1 MWVQSTWSLCLMPM
15 RLARRRDGGC
25 SSRTRFDTRMKEQLE
40 ALRAGAMARLGDDA
54 GAEEIEAVRVRVLGR
69 GGELTEVMRRMRE
82 VPAEERPALG
92 QLVNQIKRELEA
104 RIDELQ
110 ERQRAAEL
118 ARSLGAARLDVTL
131 PGARVPRGRLHPLT
145 LMMEQMLDIF
155 ASMGFEIV
163 PTQDVEDDFHNF
175 EALNFPP
182 DHPAREMQ
190 DTFFLGGGLLLRT
203 HTSNGQ
209 IRVMESRRPP
219 LAIVCPGNCY
229 RRDELSVRAS
239 PMFSQIEGFMV
250 DRAGRITMAHLKGV
264 LTEFLRA
271 FFGPGTAVR
280 FRASFFPFTE
290 PSAEVD
296 ISCLLCAGKGCRV
309 CKQSGWT
316 EILGSGMIHPNVFR
330 AVGYDPA
337 EYQGFAFG
345 LGVERTALLKLG
357 VEDMRLFFENDLRFL
372 GQFQAVTERSS

>member
-1 MWVQSTWSLCLMPM
+1 
-15 RLARRRDGGC
+15 
-25 SSRTRFDTRMKEQLE
+25 MKDQLE
-40 ALRAGAMARLGDDA
+40 EIRIRALAELSDDA
-54 GAEEIEAVRVRVLGR
+54 DEAAIENVRVRVLGR
-69 GGELTEVMRRMRE
+69 SGELTEIMRRMRE
-82 VPAEERPALG
+82 VPPHERPAIG
-92 QLVNQIKRELEA
+92 QLVNRIKGELEA
-104 RIDELQ
+104 RIEVLNAKLR
-110 ERQRAAEL
+110 EAAL
-118 ARSLGAARLDVTL
+118 ARELGEARLDVTL
-131 PGARVPRGRLHPLT
+131 PGAHIPRGRLHPVT
-145 LMMEQMLDIF
+145 QTIEEMLRILG
-155 ASMGFEIV
+155 AMGFEV
-163 PTQDVEDDFHNF
+163 VATRDVEDDFHNF
-175 EALNFPP
+175 AALNFPP

>member
-1 MWVQSTWSLCLMPM
+1 MKDQLQEI
-15 RLARRRDGGC
+15 
-25 SSRTRFDTRMKEQLE
+25 RTR
-40 ALRAGAMARLGDDA
+40 ALSELGDDA
-54 GAEEIEAVRVRVLGR
+54 AETAIEEVRVRVLGR
-69 GGELTEVMRRMRE
+69 SGELTEIMRRMRE
-82 VPAEERPALG
+82 VPPAERPAIG
-92 QLVNQIKRELEA
+92 QLVNQIKSELEA
-104 RIDELQ
+104 RIEVLQ
-110 ERQRAAEL
+110 QKLKQAALEQSL
-118 ARSLGAARLDVTL
+118 AETRLDVTL
-131 PGARVPRGRLHPLT
+131 PGARMPRGRLHPVT
-145 LMMEQMLDIF
+145 VTIEEMLRIF
-155 ASMGFEIV
+155 SAMGFEIV
-163 PTQDVEDDFHNF
+163 ATRDVEDDFHNF
-175 EALNFPP
+175 AALNFPP

-209 IRVMESRRPP
+209 IRVMEQRRPP

-229 RRDELSVRAS
+229 RRDELSVRAA

-250 DRAGRITMAHLKGV
+250 DRAGKTTMAHLKGV

-372 GQFQAVTERSS
+372 GQFQASVERFS

>member
-1 MWVQSTWSLCLMPM
+1 MKDQLEEI
-15 RLARRRDGGC
+15 
-25 SSRTRFDTRMKEQLE
+25 RTR
-40 ALRAGAMARLGDDA
+40 ALRELADDA
-54 GAEEIEAVRVRVLGR
+54 TEAAIENVRVRVLGR
-69 GGELTEVMRRMRE
+69 SGELTEIMRRMRE
-82 VPAEERPALG
+82 VAPAERPAIG
-92 QLVNQIKRELEA
+92 QLVNQIKGELEA
-104 RIDELQ
+104 RIEVLQ
-110 ERQRAAEL
+110 GQLKQAALE
-118 ARSLGAARLDVTL
+118 RSLAEARLDVTL
-131 PGARVPRGRLHPLT
+131 PGAQLPRGRLHPVT
-145 LMMEQMLDIF
+145 LIIEQMLHIF
-155 ASMGFEIV
+155 SAMGFEIAA
-163 PTQDVEDDFHNF
+163 TRDIEDDFHNF
-175 EALNFPP
+175 AALNFPP

-209 IRVMESRRPP
+209 IRVMEQRRPP

-250 DRAGRITMAHLKGV
+250 DRAGKITMAHLKGV

-372 GQFQAVTERSS
+372 GQFPASVERFS

>member
-1 MWVQSTWSLCLMPM
+1 
-15 RLARRRDGGC
+15 
-25 SSRTRFDTRMKEQLE
+25 MKDQLE
-40 ALRAGAMARLGDDA
+40 EIRIRALRELADDA
-54 GAEEIEAVRVRVLGR
+54 TEAAIENVRVRVLGR
-69 GGELTEVMRRMRE
+69 SGELTEIMRRMRE
-82 VPAEERPALG
+82 VAPAERPAIG
-92 QLVNQIKRELEA
+92 QLVNQIKGELEA
-104 RIDELQ
+104 RIEVLQ
-110 ERQRAAEL
+110 GQLKQAALE
-118 ARSLGAARLDVTL
+118 RSLAETRLDVTL
-131 PGARVPRGRLHPLT
+131 PGAQLPRGRLHPVT
-145 LMMEQMLDIF
+145 LIIEQMLHIF
-155 ASMGFEIV
+155 SAMGFEIAA
-163 PTQDVEDDFHNF
+163 TRDIEDDFHNF
-175 EALNFPP
+175 AALNFPP

-209 IRVMESRRPP
+209 IRVMEQRRPP

-250 DRAGRITMAHLKGV
+250 DRSGKITMAHLKGV

-309 CKQSGWT
+309 CKHSGWT

-372 GQFQAVTERSS
+372 GQFPATVERFS

>member
-1 MWVQSTWSLCLMPM
+1 
-15 RLARRRDGGC
+15 
-25 SSRTRFDTRMKEQLE
+25 MKDQLE
-40 ALRAGAMARLGDDA
+40 QIRSRAL
-54 GAEEIEAVRVRVLGR
+54 AELSDHASEAAIENVRVRVLGR
-69 GGELTEVMRRMRE
+69 SGELTEIMRRMRE
-82 VPAEERPALG
+82 VPPAERPAIG
-92 QLVNQIKRELEA
+92 QLVNQIKTELEA
-104 RIDELQ
+104 RIEVLQ
-110 ERQRAAEL
+110 ARLREAALEREL
-118 ARSLGAARLDVTL
+118 AEARLDVTL
-131 PGARVPRGRLHPLT
+131 PGASLPRGRLHPVT
-145 LMMEQMLDIF
+145 QTIEEMLRILS
-155 ASMGFEIV
+155 AMGFEV
-163 PTQDVEDDFHNF
+163 AATRDVEDDFHNF
-175 EALNFPP
+175 AALNFPP

-209 IRVMESRRPP
+209 IRVMETRRPP
-219 LAIVCPGNCY
+219 LAVVCPGNCY

-250 DRAGRITMAHLKGV
+250 DRAGKITMAHLKGV

-271 FFGPGTAVR
+271 FFGAATVVR

-372 GQFQAVTERSS
+372 NQFQATAESFR